1 MPHLLELK
9 ITALRRCVRRVL
21 LIDAAGKWLAVSL
34 AAGLVLGT
42 ADYLLRFNDRP
53 LRWLSSLT
61 LLAACGFAFYRF
73 VWPALRARLS
83 DVSLA
88 LEVERRLPI
97 LRDRLAS
104 ALRFLR
110 QSEDDA
116 LAGSPLLRRAVI
128 AEATAEVDR
137 VNLEDAL
144 EPNAAWRR
152 LWPAGL
158 ALALVVAAVAYD
170 PAATGTALV
179 RLAFP
184 WRQTQWPRQNH
195 LAFASPV
202 TRLAAG
208 QTFEVEL
215 IDTAGAPLPDDVFI
229 QYRFENASSP
239 AGRERMRLVNDALLA
254 RKEHVTRPFSY
265 RAVGGDDFSMPW
277 TKLEIV
283 EPPEIEKLAI
293 TLHYPAYTG
302 WHDET
307 AEPHLRALVGTQV
320 ELSGRVNKP
329 ITAAS
334 VHLDEAA
341 TIAAHVSDDGRGF
354 VLNRSDGFTVERSG
368 AYWIEL
374 VDADGFSNG
383 DLARYELRAV
393 EDFSPTVHIERPPAT
408 GFVTPAAKLPVH
420 VVAKDDLALERV
432 SLRLSRSDHSEEE
445 ASETVLYQ
453 GPAQAGPSK
462 KAHGDDGV
470 ARQIDFVLD
479 VAALGLKPASQITLF
494 ATAADY
500 FPHHGQSEPHRLTV
514 ISADELRARLADRQ
528 NGIVSEL
535 SRLLKLQRDAR
546 AIVAGAEIQLKQV
559 GHLQKPDVDRLQAS
573 ELLQR
578 QVERGLTGPTEG
590 LLEQIRSLLDDLRNN
605 QVDSPDVERQ
615 MQSVLNEVDRLG
627 REELPPLDGE
637 LTAALK
643 AARVEAGGVE
653 AGEEPAAG
661 RTGTPLA
668 AVARHQQEVIDT
680 LDRLTAS
687 LAESESYRRFHR
699 EISTLRRQ
707 QQDIQQDARE
717 QGRRLLTKELGKL
730 SAQERADLEKL
741 AARQLDLAREF
752 DKIQQR
758 MQRTAE
764 SAAAESAAADSA
776 AGDRAAGHDPLSAG
790 SVSDALAQSR
800 ELGLSQ
806 RMHESGREIA
816 ANRFGQ
822 AIEAEQQINEGLDEM
837 LDILANRRE
846 HELDR
851 LVKKLREAGER
862 LSELRQEQQG
872 LQKKWRAA
880 ADENDKTA
888 RRRQL
893 ERLTREQQQTAAA
906 TQRLARSLER
916 LQAERAG
923 QKASQGRASME
934 RAGAQGQQG
943 QAAAAAE
950 AADQADRDLEEA
962 ERELAKRLA
971 EAEADLA
978 EEQMA
983 RLEDVLKAI
992 LDGERKLLE
1001 ETRHYAEVERSQ
1013 GELTRPQAISVG
1025 DLAKQQQ
1032 AIALDTVG
1040 VTKKLTTPVF
1050 HFAFTQAA
1058 EQMRRAAGLLEN
1070 RQTAGPTQQAEA
1082 RAIDL
1087 IAHAI
1092 EALIP
1097 AAGEQPQKPAEQEG
1111 EENGQAGQQNSGGDP
1126 AQMLAEMKLLK
1137 WMQEDVNAR
1146 TKALAEAN
1154 RDAGALT
1161 PEAQSEYRELSR
1173 QQGVIAELILKLAN
1187 PGNDDAQQ

>member
-9 ITALRRCVRRVL
+9 ITALRRRVRRVL
-21 LIDAAGKWLAVSL
+21 LVDAAGKWLAVSL

-42 ADYLLRFNDRP
+42 TDYLLRFNDRP

-61 LLAACGFAFYRF
+61 LLAACGFAFHRF
-73 VWPALRARLS
+73 VWPAPRARLS

-88 LEVERRLPI
+88 IEVERRLPI

-116 LAGSPLLRRAVI
+116 LAGSPLLRRTVI

-137 VNLEDAL
+137 INLEDAL
-144 EPNAAWRR
+144 EPNAAWRT

-158 ALALVVAAVAYD
+158 ALALVAAAVVCN

-184 WRQTQWPRQNH
+184 WSQTQWPRQNH

-215 IDTAGAPLPDDVFI
+215 IDTVGAPLPDDVFI

-277 TKLEIV
+277 IKLEIV

-302 WHDET
+302 WQDET

-334 VHLDEAA
+334 VHVDEGA
-341 TIAAHVSDDGRGF
+341 TITARVSDDGRGF
-354 VLNRSDGFTVERSG
+354 VLNQSDGFTVERSG

-453 GPAQAGPSK
+453 GPAKAGPSK
-462 KAHGDDGV
+462 KAHGDDDV
-470 ARQIDFVLD
+470 SRQIDFMLD
-479 VAALGLKPASQITLF
+479 VATLGLKPASQITLF

-535 SRLLKLQRDAR
+535 SRILKLERDAR
-546 AIVAGAEIQLKQV
+546 AIVAGAEIQLQQV
-559 GHLQKPDVDRLQAS
+559 GRLQKPDVDRLQAS

-661 RTGTPLA
+661 RTGAPLA

-717 QGRRLLTKELGKL
+717 QGRRMLTKELGKL

-758 MQRTAE
+758 MQR
-764 SAAAESAAADSA
+764 AADNA
-776 AGDRAAGHDPLSAG
+776 ASDNAAGHDPLSAG

-822 AIEAEQQINEGLDEM
+822 AIEAEQQINEGLGEM

-880 ADENDKTA
+880 ADESDKAA

-893 ERLTREQQQTAAA
+893 ERLTRQQQQTAAA

-934 RAGAQGQQG
+934 RAGAQGQQD

-971 EAEADLA
+971 QAEADLA
-978 EEQMA
+978 EEQMT
-983 RLEDVLKAI
+983 RLEDVLTAI

-1032 AIALDTVG
+1032 AIALDTAG

-1070 RQTAGPTQQAEA
+1070 RQTAAPTQQAEA

-1087 IAHAI
+1087 IAHAV
-1092 EALIP
+1092 EALKP

-1111 EENGQAGQQNSGGDP
+1111 EENGQAGQQNGGGDP
-1126 AQMLAEMKLLK
+1126 AQILAEMKLLK

-1146 TKALAEAN
+1146 TKALAETHRN
-1154 RDAGALT
+1154 DGALT

-1187 PGNDDAQQ
+1187 PGNGIERQ